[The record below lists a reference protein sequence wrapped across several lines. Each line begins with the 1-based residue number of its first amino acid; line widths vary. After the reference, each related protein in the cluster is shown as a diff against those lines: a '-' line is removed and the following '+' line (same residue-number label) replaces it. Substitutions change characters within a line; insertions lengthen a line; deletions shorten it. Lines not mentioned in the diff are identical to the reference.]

1 MSKSGR
7 PLSPHLSIYRWPIT
21 MVLSI
26 LHRMTGV
33 AMSIGLV
40 VLAAWLMQAAAGPEA
55 YLRFTTAMSTVVGK
69 LFLAGWSFAF
79 FFHAANGIRH
89 LVWDTGRG
97 FDKRSADRS
106 AWIVVGFAAIATAV
120 FWWVAQ

>member
-1 MSKSGR
+1 MSNSGR

-26 LHRMTGV
+26 LHRVTGV
-33 AMSIGLV
+33 AMSIGLI

-55 YLRFTTAMSTVVGK
+55 YLKFTTLMGTMAGRLLLV
-69 LFLAGWSFAF
+69 GWSFAF

-89 LVWDTGRG
+89 LAWDTGRG
-97 FDKRSADRS
+97 FDKQSADRS
-106 AWIVVGFAAIATAV
+106 AWLVLAFAVAMNTIFWWIAT
-120 FWWVAQ
+120 

>member
-1 MSKSGR
+1 MSNSGR

-55 YLRFTTAMSTVVGK
+55 YLRFTTTMSTVVGK
-69 LFLAGWSFAF
+69 LFLVGWSFAF

-97 FDKRSADRS
+97 FDKQSANRS
-106 AWIVVGFAAIATAV
+106 AWIVVGFAVIATAA
-120 FWWVAQ
+120 FWWVAT

>member
-1 MSKSGR
+1 MSNTGR

-26 LHRMTGV
+26 LHRATGV

-55 YLRFTTAMSTVVGK
+55 YLRFTILMSGVIGK
-69 LFLAGWSFAF
+69 LLLVGWSFAF
-79 FFHAANGIRH
+79 FFHAANGVRH
-89 LVWDTGRG
+89 LAWDTGRG
-97 FDKRSADRS
+97 FDKRQADRS
-106 AWIVVGFAAIATAV
+106 AWIVVGFAAIVTAI
-120 FWWVAQ
+120 FWWAAT

>member
-1 MSKSGR
+1 MSNSGR

-33 AMSIGLV
+33 AMSLGLV
-40 VLAAWLMQAAAGPEA
+40 VLVAWLMQAAAGPEA
-55 YLRFTTAMSTVVGK
+55 YLRFTVAMSTVIGK
-69 LFLAGWSFAF
+69 LFLVGWSFAF

-89 LVWDTGRG
+89 LAWDTGRG
-97 FDKRSADRS
+97 FDKRHADRS
-106 AWIVVGFAAIATAV
+106 AWIVVGFAVLATAA
-120 FWWVAQ
+120 FWWAAT